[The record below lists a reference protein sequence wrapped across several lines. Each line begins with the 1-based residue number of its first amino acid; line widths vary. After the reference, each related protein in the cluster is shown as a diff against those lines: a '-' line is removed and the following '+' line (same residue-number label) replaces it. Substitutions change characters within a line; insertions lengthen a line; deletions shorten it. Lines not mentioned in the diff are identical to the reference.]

1 MSTAPASPAVQA
13 VDRGSLRRW
22 SLSTRIFLA
31 FALVVTCT
39 GGASL
44 YAIGAV
50 AALRHELTFLRQSAL
65 PLLDDLRQNTTEL
78 RSFDEALQRA
88 APQDLA
94 WVVRLLPNARP
105 YGRVDDLARHTR
117 QLALRTEPPSIA
129 RLVLSERRQLPLLD
143 EQLNAIRSTSAL
155 RLRMAEDP
163 ELLQAAELLRGAK
176 SDAEA
181 YEVLA
186 SGLQRAIADR
196 RLDDAARLVVEIRR
210 MMRHV
215 HIALEK
221 SLGQLQT
228 GLTARFEDAERA
240 ERYLLALVGSTAA
253 LSLLVSVLML
263 LASVVALRPLA
274 ALTTVVRRFAS
285 GDRRARASTS
295 GAAEIATLAE
305 EWNRMANALA
315 QREDQLLAQREELAR
330 AERLASLGHMAARMA
345 HEVRNPLSS
354 IGLNAELLGD
364 ELAAQPGGPPA
375 EASELLAAIG
385 SEVERLRRLTES
397 YLDRARPAPGQVQA
411 LPLDQEIQK
420 LLDFLGPELDLR
432 KVVLH
437 AQLQPGLWIDGDP
450 AALRQAL
457 WNLIRNAWEAM
468 GDGGPM
474 WLELKLEVAEG
485 GRRSAEISVEDGGQG
500 VAEAIAQDIFAPFFT
515 SKPSGT
521 GMGLAVVQQ
530 IARHH
535 RGQVLLRP
543 PRHGQGAR
551 FALVLPL
558 SDPKDTLTPPT
569 PREPTLDPSEDR
581 GNLS

>member
-1 MSTAPASPAVQA
+1 MSTAPASPAVHA

-65 PLLDDLRQNTTEL
+65 PLLDELRQNTTEL

-105 YGRVDDLARHTR
+105 YGRVEDLARHTR
-117 QLALRTEPPSIA
+117 QLALRTDPPSIA
-129 RLVLSERRQLPLLD
+129 RLVLNERRQLPLLD
-143 EQLNAIRSTSAL
+143 EQLNAIRSTNAL
-155 RLRMAEDP
+155 QLRMAED
-163 ELLQAAELLRGAK
+163 AELLRGAK

-285 GDRRARASTS
+285 GDRRARASTA

-315 QREDQLLAQREELAR
+315 QREDQLLAQREELTR

-468 GDGGPM
+468 ADGGPM
-474 WLELKLEVAEG
+474 WLELQLEVAEG

-558 SDPKDTLTPPT
+558 SHPNSEVAPPT
-569 PREPTLDPSEDR
+569 QTERTVDQGDDHS
-581 GNLS
+581 NLA